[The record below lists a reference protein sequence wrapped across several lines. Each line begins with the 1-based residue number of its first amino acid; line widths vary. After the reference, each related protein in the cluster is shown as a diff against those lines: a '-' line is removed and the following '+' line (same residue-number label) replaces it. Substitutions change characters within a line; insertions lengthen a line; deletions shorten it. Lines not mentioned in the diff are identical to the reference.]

1 MSNLLKRSI
10 TGSIFV
16 AVSLALILINQW
28 TLLAF
33 LLIADVWL
41 KVEFYRIVRNDESKP
56 LSFTGLVAGI
66 VSISVLFAVIVYK
79 ADARFLWVCLVPI
92 LLIFVEELFK
102 NEKNPLRNV
111 AFTVLSLVYITLPLL
126 FAMLIV
132 FGKYGESVTTF
143 KPGILVGILVLIWIF
158 DSMAYVVGVP
168 LGKHRLYERVSP
180 KKSWEG
186 TIGGTVF
193 TIAAGFFMHNFFD
206 GINSTDW
213 VVIAVLVV
221 VFGTIGDLIESQF
234 KRSIN
239 VKDSGETLPG
249 HGGLLDRLDS
259 FIFTLPWVFIYL
271 VLNDLLS

>member
-1 MSNLLKRSI
+1 M
-10 TGSIFV
+10 

-41 KVEFYRIVRNDESKP
+41 KVEFYRIVKNDESSP
-56 LSFTGLVAGI
+56 LSFAGFVAGI
-66 VSISVLFAVIVYK
+66 ASISVLFAVVVYN

-111 AFTVLSLVYITLPLL
+111 AFTVLSLVYITLPLMT
-126 FAMLIV
+126 AMMIV
-132 FGKYGESVTTF
+132 FGRYGESVVTF
-143 KPGILVGILVLIWIF
+143 NPGILVGILILIWIF

-193 TIAAGFFMHNFFD
+193 TIAAGFFMHNFFE
-206 GINSTDW
+206 GINSNDW

-271 VLNDLLS
+271 VLKDLVS